1 MTDEQFAQRIAAI
14 EAYIAQQE
22 REGKPWS
29 GRSIYRALGG
39 SHAIV
44 NDYMKARAH
53 LHGSPRAGQR
63 SRTPPSAAEVR
74 QAMAQQPPTSLE
86 EDLLAAQE
94 AEAAAERRLAE
105 LESKAQAEM
114 LSEQEEIES
123 VRLERRVHN
132 LAAVITRLETERAQA
147 KEVVDIEAFCA
158 AWLPTV
164 EAKRARYA
172 EFHQAVR
179 QVWVALG
186 AILAQHHAQ
195 IEGIMHLPP
204 RLQRYLLDSF
214 LPDTNTMKARIAQ
227 ALGNA
232 WTPVLC
238 APGEVR
244 VTPPEQL
251 MDTDPG
257 TRPLPPRLIQNALNR
272 GRPLERSA

>member
-1 MTDEQFAQRIAAI
+1 MQR
-14 EAYIAQQE
+14 Y
-22 REGKPWS
+22 
-29 GRSIYRALGG
+29 L
-39 SHAIV
+39 
-44 NDYMKARAH
+44 KAREATQPADPQPGEPRPSRYPGRGAG
-53 LHGSPRAGQR
+53 HGPAGALDAAKDLAAAVDAEQ
-63 SRTPPSAAEVR
+63 AAE
-74 QAMAQQPPTSLE
+74 A
-86 EDLLAAQE
+86 
-94 AEAAAERRLAE
+94 RLAQ
-105 LESKAQAEM
+105 LEAKAVTDM
-114 LSEQEEIES
+114 LSEDEETES
-123 VRLERRVHN
+123 IRLERRTRN
-132 LAAVITRLETERAQA
+132 LAAVITRLETEIAQA

-164 EAKRARYA
+164 EAKRQRYE

-204 RLQRYLLDSF
+204 RLQRYMLDSF

-232 WTPVLC
+232 WTSVLC

-244 VTPPEQL
+244 VTPPAQL

-257 TRPLPPRLIQNALNR
+257 TRPLPPRLIQNALNQN
-272 GRPLERSA
+272 RPIERSA